1 MKKNIKILKKKLK
14 NFDPKLKEECGVFG
28 VSNAK
33 DASAL
38 TALGLHALQH
48 RGQEGCGIV
57 TFDGEKYYS
66 EKRFGLVGD
75 NFSKEKVLK
84 NLKGNY
90 AIGHNRYSTTGE
102 NTLRNIQPFFA
113 DTNAGGIG
121 VAHNGNLTN
130 SISLRNKLV
139 EDGAIFYTTSDTETI
154 VQLIAKSKR
163 PKTIDKVVDAI
174 FQIQGGYALVML
186 TQHSLIGVRDPYG
199 IRPLVIGKLGNSY
212 VLASE
217 TCALDIIGAKFV
229 RDVENG
235 EIVLIENDKLTSVKP
250 FPPKKVRPCVFEYIY
265 FARPDSILDNKTAYE
280 HRKNIGIELAKENDI
295 DAVLAGIKSGIDITS
310 TYYEGTPPIQWALL
324 YESFQTLDIL
334 LESGASLNQRA
345 LDGSNVYHVCSM
357 KTLDLIDETSI
368 DIDAR
373 NLLGITPLHKY
384 CYLGDEPEI
393 VKSLILRGANPHA
406 KCPYG
411 REAMESMA
419 AGNTE
424 PEFMDLPDG
433 IFEPISQHVGFS
445 AMHFAASCYGPMYP
459 EDFNTILNILLENGL
474 DINEQDQ
481 YGQTPF
487 MLAGKTNF
495 DSDVPATLLQ
505 NGANLEMQDNYG
517 NTVLHLL
524 CAKEFYV
531 NLGDRK
537 DYINYKIEKF
547 NHFLS
552 SVKDLHKIIHVE
564 NDMGLTPL
572 DCLCKNP
579 EPGSVVFIKPLIE
592 AGANPFHQNKFGK
605 SSWDLMLNLPH
616 FRNSQTFWEIN
627 QKRYTQ

>member
-1 MKKNIKILKKKLK
+1 MKKHIKILKKKLK

-33 DASAL
+33 DASAI

-75 NFSKEKVLK
+75 NFNKEKVLK
-84 NLKGNY
+84 NLKGNH

-102 NTLRNIQPFFA
+102 NTLRNIQPCFA

-139 EDGAIFYTTSDTETI
+139 EEGAIFYTTSDTETI

-186 TQHSLIGVRDPYG
+186 TQNSLIGVRDPYG

-235 EIVLIENDKLTSVKP
+235 EIVLIENDKLESIKP

-280 HRKNIGIELAKENDI
+280 HRKNIGAELQTDQAEADLKVANAKAEERRAMAVAQEQEMKAKAQ
-295 DAVLAGIKSGIDITS
+295 DA
-310 TYYEGTPPIQWALL
+310 
-324 YESFQTLDIL
+324 
-334 LESGASLNQRA
+334 RA
-345 LDGSNVYHVCSM
+345 LVILAEAEVPKAMAEAFRSGN
-357 KTLDLIDETSI
+357 
-368 DIDAR
+368 
-373 NLLGITPLHKY
+373 LGI
-384 CYLGDEPEI
+384 
-393 VKSLILRGANPHA
+393 
-406 KCPYG
+406 
-411 REAMESMA
+411 
-419 AGNTE
+419 
-424 PEFMDLPDG
+424 MDYYKMKNIQADTDMRDSISKPD
-433 IFEPISQHVGFS
+433 
-445 AMHFAASCYGPMYP
+445 
-459 EDFNTILNILLENGL
+459 
-474 DINEQDQ
+474 
-481 YGQTPF
+481 
-487 MLAGKTNF
+487 K
-495 DSDVPATLLQ
+495 
-505 NGANLEMQDNYG
+505 
-517 NTVLHLL
+517 
-524 CAKEFYV
+524 K
-531 NLGDRK
+531 K
-537 DYINYKIEKF
+537 
-547 NHFLS
+547 
-552 SVKDLHKIIHVE
+552 
-564 NDMGLTPL
+564 
-572 DCLCKNP
+572 
-579 EPGSVVFIKPLIE
+579 
-592 AGANPFHQNKFGK
+592 
-605 SSWDLMLNLPH
+605 
-616 FRNSQTFWEIN
+616 
-627 QKRYTQ
+627 